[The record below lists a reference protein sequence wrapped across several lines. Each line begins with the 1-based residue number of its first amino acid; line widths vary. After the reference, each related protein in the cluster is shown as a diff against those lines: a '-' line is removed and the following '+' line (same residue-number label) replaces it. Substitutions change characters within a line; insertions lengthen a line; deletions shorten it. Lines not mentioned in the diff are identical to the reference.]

1 MSTLT
6 QAPVLVPPPGR
17 VLPPRAR
24 VLRPAPAAAP
34 PLKDPHAL
42 AAWRDNI
49 NRTALARSGEALS
62 VVLYALTG
70 PGEDPHTDL
79 AAAQHYAERHRLLV
93 VDRIVDTLA
102 RDDQAS
108 TDQPELR
115 RGYARTLHLLGDPA
129 SPVRGLVTTSQ
140 TAVTRV
146 GRLYE
151 AQLDRYAALRAA
163 LFLVRAETEISAM
176 PSTTLLPL
184 PQALGGAL

>member
-24 VLRPAPAAAP
+24 TLRPAPAAAP
-34 PLKDPHAL
+34 PLKDSRTL
-42 AAWRDNI
+42 AAWRATI
-49 NRTALARSGEALS
+49 NRTALTRSGEPLS

-70 PGEDPHTDL
+70 PGGDPNTDL
-79 AAAQHYAERHRLLV
+79 AAAQQYAAAHRLV
-93 VDRIVDTLA
+93 AVDRIVDTLA

-115 RGYARTLHLLGDPA
+115 RGYARALHLLGDPV
-129 SPVRGLVTTSQ
+129 SPVRGLVTISQ

-151 AQLDRYAALRAA
+151 AQLDRYAALRVA
-163 LFLVRAETEISAM
+163 LFLVRAETEI
-176 PSTTLLPL
+176 
-184 PQALGGAL
+184 